1 MDIKIN
7 HKMKNNEQ
15 TINKCGGRRGCS
27 LDEYIIPNGILDKH
41 YIGESIQ
48 ISEYVHQSGMI
59 FHKYQQWLLYH
70 WRRLGKKKKFKRRRL
85 LKPLGLCIW
94 CYSTWLYMF
103 LHLILWELNLFT
115 FLGVGINYVILELS
129 YKVFKDE

>member
-48 ISEYVHQSGMI
+48 ISEYVHGSGNDISQVSTMVVI
-59 FHKYQQWLLYH
+59 PLEKI
-70 WRRLGKKKKFKRRRL
+70 RKK
-85 LKPLGLCIW
+85 
-94 CYSTWLYMF
+94 
-103 LHLILWELNLFT
+103 E
-115 FLGVGINYVILELS
+115 
-129 YKVFKDE
+129 KVQEKEAA